1 MNSSHRQIIEWVKNS
16 IYGAC
21 LYLDDEQ
28 WPDWLA
34 LCAED
39 FNYKITAYSPE
50 IRKDMIYFAH
60 SFNELKSMTEMLPKH
75 NTDHS
80 PLKRHATVYSTE
92 VAKDLETVEAV
103 TSVVIY
109 QNMLDGVNSHID
121 SGETRLFC
129 VGRYIDK
136 LVITNNQAKFVDREV
151 RLENRR
157 LDKGSHWPL

>member
-1 MNSSHRQIIEWVKNS
+1 MTTDQKDTVALVKDT
-16 IYGAC
+16 IYRSC
-21 LYLDDEQ
+21 IYLDDEQ
-28 WPDWLA
+28 WPEWLD
-34 LCAED
+34 LCSED
-39 FNYKITAYSPE
+39 FNYRITSYSPE

-60 SFNELKSMTEMLPKH
+60 SFSELKSMTEMLPKH

-80 PLKRHATVYSTE
+80 PLKRHAVVYTVSLAEGLKY
-92 VAKDLETVEAV
+92 ADAV

-136 LVITNNQAKFVDREV
+136 LVISDQQAKLADREV